1 LKISYEMML
10 SEQLEEEVE
19 WYLYMYFNTNSNN
32 SKNLFA
38 QSKGERNSTSRR
50 ISEEQ
55 LRGIS

>member
-1 LKISYEMML
+1 
-10 SEQLEEEVE
+10 
-19 WYLYMYFNTNSNN
+19 MYFNTNSNN

-55 LRGIS
+55 LRGISSYVLLRKISEVDAA